1 MKNQETTSER
11 RKLVP
16 EMGGPVARMYARQRG
31 TEPQLA
37 AWRKQAA
44 ELTADLPDGAD
55 LLEVAFGPG
64 YFAVELARLG
74 RFTVTGL
81 DVARTFVE
89 LANEHAAKERL
100 RVDFRQ
106 GDVAAMP
113 FEAESFDFVVCQAAF
128 KNFTRPVDALD
139 EMHRVLRPG
148 GIAVVQDMNTEASAA
163 EIDREV
169 DSMDVGRVAGFAI
182 RHTLGGML
190 RRRAYSPERF
200 RLMVAQSAFGTCEV
214 TTVGIGLEVT
224 LRK

>member
-1 MKNQETTSER
+1 MKNQEITRER

-16 EMGGPVARMYARQRG
+16 EMGGPLARMYARQRG

-44 ELTADLPDGAD
+44 EMTAGLPGGAD
-55 LLEVAFGPG
+55 ILEVAFGPG

-74 RFTVTGL
+74 FSVTGL
-81 DVARTFVE
+81 DVAPTFVE

-113 FEAESFDFVVCQAAF
+113 LEDESFDFVVCQAAF

-148 GIAVVQDMNTEASAA
+148 GIAVVQDLNHEAAA
-163 EIDREV
+163 ADVDREV
-169 DSMDVGRVAGFAI
+169 VGMDVGRVAGFAI

-200 RLMVAQSAFGTCEV
+200 RLMVARSAFETCEI
-214 TTVGIGLEVT
+214 TTPGIGIEVT

>member
-1 MKNQETTSER
+1 MKNQEITRER

-16 EMGGPVARMYARQRG
+16 EMGGTVARMYARQRG
-31 TEPQLA
+31 TEAQLA
-37 AWRKQAA
+37 MWRKQAA
-44 ELTADLPDGAD
+44 EMTADLPDGAD
-55 LLEVAFGPG
+55 ILEVAFGPG

-74 RFTVTGL
+74 FSVTGL

-139 EMHRVLRPG
+139 EMHRVLRQG
-148 GIAVVQDMNTEASAA
+148 GVAVVQDLNYEATDEDIA
-163 EIDREV
+163 REV
-169 DSMDVGRVAGFAI
+169 ENMDIGRVAGFTT
-182 RHTLGGML
+182 RLTLGGML

-200 RLMVAQSAFGTCEV
+200 RLMVAQSAFKTCEI
-214 TTVGIGLEVT
+214 TTPGIGIEVT